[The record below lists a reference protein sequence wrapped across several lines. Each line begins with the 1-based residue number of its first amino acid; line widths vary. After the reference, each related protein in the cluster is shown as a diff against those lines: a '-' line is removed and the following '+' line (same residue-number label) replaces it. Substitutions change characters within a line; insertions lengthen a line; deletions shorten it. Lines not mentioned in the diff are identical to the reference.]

1 MRINADKIG
10 SVTRNLKLDRSLTLS
25 TEVHAEHGAVV
36 AGRILNDKSAYNTLE
51 DVHGRMTVVH
61 SDDIIVGALG
71 HRNALHGYEGVLPG
85 SVKTGQTLHL
95 LNLGGVIGECVSHNP
110 EVGPPFQFEV
120 LGQVLVYP
128 KFQSRQGEPAVI
140 NMGAL
145 KPGSGTPN
153 CRVVYVAGTC
163 MNAGKTGA
171 ACAIVRRLTQAG
183 YRVGGAKLTG
193 VALMRDTL
201 SMRDYGAEVT
211 LDFTDAGIVC
221 TGPETAARVAH
232 TIFSELSTRGL
243 DVIVAE
249 TGDGVMGEYGVQ
261 AILADAQLRALTA
274 AFVFCANDPVGVAGG
289 VEHLKSDYGIT
300 ADVVTGPCTDNNVG
314 VRFVEHTTG
323 KPAINA
329 RAHSKAL
336 SDCVLKILAERDT
349 GQNVASR
356 VIPAKPVPAKA
367 GSGIQVPDNSGF
379 PSARE

>member
-1 MRINADKIG
+1 MRINADKIA

-36 AGRILNDKSAYNTLE
+36 AGRIVNDKSAYNTLE

-71 HRNALHGYEGVLPG
+71 HRNALHGYEGVLPKN
-85 SVKTGQTLHL
+85 VKAGQILNV

-110 EVGPPFQFEV
+110 EVGPPFRFEV

-128 KFQSRQGEPAVI
+128 QFQSRQGEPANI
-140 NMGAL
+140 GMGAL
-145 KPGSGTPN
+145 KPSGDAPN
-153 CRVVYVAGTC
+153 CRVIYVAGTC

-171 ACAIVRRLTQAG
+171 ACAIVRHLTQAG

-232 TIFSELSTRGL
+232 TIFTELSARNL
-243 DVIVAE
+243 DVVVAE

-261 AILADAQLRALTA
+261 AILADAQLRTLTA

-289 VEHLKSDYGIT
+289 MEHLQSDYGIT

-314 VRFVEHTTG
+314 VRFVERATG

-329 RAHSKAL
+329 HTNPKAL
-336 SDCVLKILAERDT
+336 GDCVLKILTER
-349 GQNVASR
+349 GIRNEL
-356 VIPAKPVPAKA
+356 A
-367 GSGIQVPDNSGF
+367 G
-379 PSARE
+379 AA